1 MLQIKIETENLG
13 DIQHNKTKQIKETI
27 SPILEVHIHSKCH
40 RKIRKITYIYYI
52 YNIYYVYVLMT
63 YCSIYYIGKLPCG
76 VLALS
81 KLAL

>member
-1 MLQIKIETENLG
+1 MMLQIKIETENLG

-52 YNIYYVYVLMT
+52 
-63 YCSIYYIGKLPCG
+63 
-76 VLALS
+76 
-81 KLAL
+81 